1 MTTGS
6 GDFGSGESGP
16 VESGDGAGS
25 SAGIRLPGP
34 IPIPPDPPAPGTL
47 PPTGV
52 PFSGPERVR
61 ADPGLDLKWLLV
73 VLAIMAVG
81 MVITGFGSWQVGA
94 CVVGGGMIVGAL
106 VRAILPSDKVG
117 LLRVRTKPADATW
130 MLLVGVGIIVMVL
143 SRLGSDLGPLIRS
156 TFTPG

>member
-1 MTTGS
+1 
-6 GDFGSGESGP
+6 
-16 VESGDGAGS
+16 
-25 SAGIRLPGP
+25 
-34 IPIPPDPPAPGTL
+34 L

-81 MVITGFGSWQVGA
+81 MVTTGFGAWQVGA
-94 CVVGGGMIVGAL
+94 CLVGGGMIVGAL
-106 VRAILPSDKVG
+106 VRAILPSDKAG
-117 LLRVRTKPADATW
+117 LLRVRTKPADVTW

-156 TFTPG
+156 TFTAG